1 MASNYISPISMDA
14 LSNLCQELGKNNYI
28 NAHDFERYQVKRGLR
43 NSDGTGVM
51 AGLTRICSV
60 EGYYILDGERI
71 PTDGKLSYRGYDIR
85 DLVDNCIA
93 EDRFGYEEVVWLLLF
108 GNLPTAN
115 QLYSLHEVL
124 SECRAL
130 PDEFVEDV
138 IMKHASKDI
147 MNKMARCILSLYSF
161 DENPDD
167 TSIPNVLRQ
176 SLQLIAQTPTI
187 MNSAYQIK
195 RRTFYNKTMFL
206 HPINKE
212 QTMAE
217 YILNQLR
224 VDKTFTREEAK
235 LLDIC
240 LMLHADHGGGNNST
254 FSTRVLTSSGTDTYS
269 AITAGFGSLKGPR
282 HGGANIRVTHMM
294 EDIIAH
300 VADPTKPEQVKDYL
314 VKILNKE
321 AGDGSGLI
329 YGMGHAVYTKSDPR
343 AVILKSNTRKLA
355 YEAGF
360 EKEFKTLENVE
371 MLTPEVFAEVKGDDK
386 VMCANVDLYSGLV
399 YKVLKIPEDLFTP
412 LFATARIAGWCAH
425 RLEELISGGRIMRP
439 ALRFVQ
445 LLLFTDSSTGR
456 VTAAGAPLTYGL
468 YALLLC
474 AGVCCT
480 VCALHQSHTAVA
492 VAANGGSRRLTAVSY
507 LVSVAFFFDFIYRC
521 FLCYDLTDGAV
532 YLQWNDLVSEGMT
545 ALFAL
550 LSCSYYFVV
559 GRSYGGGRYDFRA
572 FRFFHFVPA
581 LWGLCRLLTILAKM
595 VSVLVDT
602 QTVCEVLFLVA
613 LLLFLFSFATAV
625 VTSRHAGRAVVFF
638 GLLVFVCGCVLAL
651 PGLSVWFTGHRNL
664 LNGSM
669 YFGPADL
676 LLGVFALAFV
686 QDLRRRS
693 AAD

>member
-115 QLYSLHEVL
+115 QLYSLREVL

-282 HGGANIRVTHMM
+282 HGGANIKVCAMFH
-294 EDIIAH
+294 DI
-300 VADPTKPEQVKDYL
+300 KNNVKNWDDEAEVEAYL
-314 VKILNKE
+314 KKILHKE
-321 AGDGSGLI
+321 AFDKAGLI
-329 YGMGHAVYTKSDPR
+329 YGVGHAVYSISDPR
-343 AVILKSNTRKLA
+343 ATVFKRFVQSLSEEKGLDREFKLYTAVEKLA
-355 YEAGF
+355 PQIIA
-360 EKEFKTLENVE
+360 KERKIY
-371 MLTPEVFAEVKGDDK
+371 KG
-386 VMCANVDLYSGLV
+386 VSVNVDFYSGFV
-399 YKVLKIPEDLFTP
+399 YDMLGLPQELYTP
-412 LFATARIAGWCAH
+412 LFAIARVAGWSAH
-425 RLEELISGGRIMRP
+425 RIEELLNAGKIIRP
-439 ALRFVQ
+439 AYKSVQ
-445 LLLFTDSSTGR
+445 PKR
-456 VTAAGAPLTYGL
+456 PYAPLE
-468 YALLLC
+468 
-474 AGVCCT
+474 
-480 VCALHQSHTAVA
+480 Q
-492 VAANGGSRRLTAVSY
+492 R
-507 LVSVAFFFDFIYRC
+507 
-521 FLCYDLTDGAV
+521 
-532 YLQWNDLVSEGMT
+532 
-545 ALFAL
+545 
-550 LSCSYYFVV
+550 
-559 GRSYGGGRYDFRA
+559 
-572 FRFFHFVPA
+572 
-581 LWGLCRLLTILAKM
+581 
-595 VSVLVDT
+595 
-602 QTVCEVLFLVA
+602 
-613 LLLFLFSFATAV
+613 
-625 VTSRHAGRAVVFF
+625 
-638 GLLVFVCGCVLAL
+638 
-651 PGLSVWFTGHRNL
+651 
-664 LNGSM
+664 
-669 YFGPADL
+669 
-676 LLGVFALAFV
+676 
-686 QDLRRRS
+686 
-693 AAD
+693 